1 VFGLDAGRGGW
12 HRDYGEGDLPMVGMT
27 DTDLEEAEHIA
38 RRYGPAN
45 CWTGTSGMMAE
56 WILRL
61 VREVKR
67 CRDAKIREVS
77 SEEV

>member
-1 VFGLDAGRGGW
+1 MFALDAGRGGW

-27 DTDLEEAEHIA
+27 DKEIEEAEQIA

-56 WILRL
+56 WILKL
-61 VREVKR
+61 VQELKR
-67 CRDAKIREVS
+67 RRDAERREVS

>member
-1 VFGLDAGRGGW
+1 
-12 HRDYGEGDLPMVGMT
+12 MVGMT
-27 DTDLEEAEHIA
+27 DRDIEEAEQIA

-67 CRDAKIREVS
+67 CRNTERQEVS